1 MTDKETGM
9 NARLLREVLSP
20 ELVVIDSAILAGF
33 SIDDIAPKAI
43 VYPTSLNQAAEVIKL
58 ANAEKWSVIPWG
70 GGTKMGLGNIPR
82 KVDLVLN
89 TGRLD
94 KIIDIDS
101 ANLTVTVQAGVRLTD
116 LQDLLAGFEN
126 RCFFPVETD
135 LKRQADYMCS
145 ARDYKGVFLPLDPP
159 FSGRATL
166 GGIIAA
172 NSTGPKRLRYGQPR
186 DLILG
191 MRYVAPTGEILGMG
205 GKTVKNVSGYDVS
218 KIMIG
223 SLGTLGVIGD
233 LTCRL
238 LPLPEQAATVIA
250 SFRSL
255 ADAKAFSDSVLNSKL
270 LPTSLEIMN
279 GPAFDLTE
287 SNDLSM
293 NSGNWC
299 VAVGIEGFTEEVE
312 REIAD
317 LKDMARHERAL
328 GLVVLDRD
336 KAAAFWK
343 NLADCISTA
352 AQRGKTLVKFKGSFL
367 ISHYAEILKAWSDAA
382 SGTPCA
388 LTASAGLG
396 LAHAYIFGEP
406 DTNLENLAKLGAAFR
421 ATAESHEGSMVV
433 ECAPAALKQKLDSWG
448 SPRRDFVVMKRIK
461 EQVDPLCVS
470 ESWSFCRRALDH
482 EHRPIKKTPI

>member
-1 MTDKETGM
+1 MIDEETLM
-9 NARLLREVLSP
+9 NSRLLQEVVPP
-20 ELVVIDSAILAGF
+20 ELVVTDSAILAGF
-33 SIDDIAPKAI
+33 SVDDIAPKAI

-82 KVDLVLN
+82 QVDLVLN

-116 LQDLLAGFEN
+116 LQDLLAGSEN

-135 LKRQADYMCS
+135 LKKQADYMCS

-159 FSGRATL
+159 FPGRATL
-166 GGIIAA
+166 GGIIAT
-172 NSTGPKRLRYGQPR
+172 NSSGPKRLRYGQPR
-186 DLILG
+186 DLMLG

-223 SLGTLGVIGD
+223 SLGTLGLVGD

-238 LPLPEQAATVIA
+238 LPLPEQVAAVIA

-255 ADAKAFSDSVLNSKL
+255 ADAKAFSERVLNSKL
-270 LPTSLEIMN
+270 LPTCLEIMN
-279 GPAFDLTE
+279 GLAYYLAASTDLG
-287 SNDLSM
+287 M

-299 VAVGIEGFTEEVE
+299 VAVGVEGFSEEVE
-312 REIAD
+312 REITD
-317 LKDMARHERAL
+317 LKDMAHHENAL
-328 GLVVLDRD
+328 ELVALDRNR
-336 KAAAFWK
+336 AAAFWK
-343 NLADCISTA
+343 NLADCISA
-352 AQRGKTLVKFKGSFL
+352 ATEKGKIVIKFKGSFL
-367 ISHYAEILKAWSDAA
+367 ISSYSDILKAWSDADSDCA
-382 SGTPCA
+382 CA

-396 LAHAYIFGEP
+396 LAHAYILGEP
-406 DTNLENLAKLGAAFR
+406 EVDSENFAKLGVAFR
-421 ATAESHEGSMVV
+421 AVAESHGGSMVV
-433 ECAPAALKQKLDSWG
+433 ECAPAALKQKLDPWG
-448 SPRRDFVVMKRIK
+448 SSRGDLVVMKRIK
-461 EQVDPLCVS
+461 EQVDPLCVLNPGR
-470 ESWSFCRRALDH
+470 FVGGL
-482 EHRPIKKTPI
+482 